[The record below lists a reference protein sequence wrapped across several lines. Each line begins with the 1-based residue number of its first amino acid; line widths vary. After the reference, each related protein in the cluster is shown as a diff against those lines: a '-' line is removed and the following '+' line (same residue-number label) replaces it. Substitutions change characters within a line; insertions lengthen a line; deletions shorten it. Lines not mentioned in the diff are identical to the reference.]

1 MDLTYNQVLL
11 ISSSMIILILLYG
24 IIAIGWY
31 FSTDYFDKYLKM
43 FPFNG
48 DALLVFCVQTA
59 VIFFDIIILA
69 KNDWN
74 LFSSLH
80 MLVCVVVWI
89 VLIIP
94 LLITAVI
101 KSRKYLRKKRGKL

>member
-1 MDLTYNQVLL
+1 MDLTYNQALFLSLSMVILVLY
-11 ISSSMIILILLYG
+11 YG

-31 FSTDYFDKYLKM
+31 FSTDYFDKYLNM
-43 FPFNG
+43 LPFNG
-48 DALLVFCVQTA
+48 DAFFIFCAQTA
-59 VIFFDIIILA
+59 IIIFDIIILA

-74 LFSSLH
+74 LFSGLH
-80 MLVCVVVWI
+80 MLICIVVWI
-89 VLIIP
+89 VIIIP